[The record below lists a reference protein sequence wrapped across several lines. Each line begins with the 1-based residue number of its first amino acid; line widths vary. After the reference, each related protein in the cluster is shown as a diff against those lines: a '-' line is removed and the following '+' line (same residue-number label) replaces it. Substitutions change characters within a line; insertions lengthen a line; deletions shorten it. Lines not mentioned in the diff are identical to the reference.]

1 MEFSNRVSQKLHDEH
16 MATVALLERLER
28 FAGAR
33 TPPPAGD
40 AAANRLLGDLV
51 TAFETE
57 VWRHFDFEEE
67 HLFTFLEQGGDAE
80 IGAHLTD
87 DHRVIR
93 PLGAR
98 IIAMARSARP
108 QGFDEASW
116 AEFRR
121 LSGEMCDRLNDHV
134 QKEEA
139 ALVPL
144 LEDQMDAETEARLY
158 EEYVLNG

>member
-1 MEFSNRVSQKLHDEH
+1 MEFSNRVSQKLHEEH

-28 FAGAR
+28 LVGGR

-40 AAANRLLGDLV
+40 PAAGRLLGDLT

-67 HLFTFLEQGGDAE
+67 QLFTYLDQAGDAE

-87 DHRVIR
+87 DHNVIR
-93 PLGAR
+93 PIGAR
-98 IIAMARSARP
+98 IIAMARPART
-108 QGFDEASW
+108 QGFDEAGW

-121 LSGEMCDRLNDHV
+121 LSLEMCERLNAHV
-134 QKEEA
+134 QKEES

-144 LEDQMDAETEARLY
+144 LEEEMDAETEARLY